1 MPDPGKGKLMD
12 VATIARELGVS
23 RSVAE
28 KIVRQLPKVK
38 LPDIAKVYVK
48 RVDVDRYLETHTVDV
63 VSVTA
68 RRERSAA

>member
-1 MPDPGKGKLMD
+1 VTADAKGKLMD
-12 VATIARELGVS
+12 VATISRELGVS

-28 KIVRQLPKVK
+28 KIARQLPKVK

-48 RVDVDRYLETHTVDV
+48 RADVDRYLETHTVDV
-63 VSVTA
+63 VSATA